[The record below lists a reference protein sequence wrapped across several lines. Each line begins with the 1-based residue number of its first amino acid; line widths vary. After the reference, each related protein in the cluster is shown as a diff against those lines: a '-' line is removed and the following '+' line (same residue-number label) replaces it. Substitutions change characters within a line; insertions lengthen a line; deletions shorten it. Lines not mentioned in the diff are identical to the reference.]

1 MLYCC
6 SSSGSNGCL
15 PAQAFVASP
24 ATHVRSAPALAF
36 RGRGRGGSTNW
47 APEMAFPAGGRRCFN
62 TGLAFTRQQM
72 IDMGLVPPEGAEQE
86 AQDLLLSRPPS
97 TEGEEGA
104 GGHPAAMADDAVE
117 PAEAVGLI
125 GHFEASRLL
134 VQKGKA
140 GTFVGSLDMSMTER
154 ELVSTE
160 EGVALPPSPAA
171 ADGDAKPNLVASW
184 DELAVVLK
192 KAKKGQYGCWELYAD
207 GNTPCKVSDIS
218 ETTSR
223 PAMLCAP
230 LRSAGAPTM
239 VLGGFAMHRISGGDQ
254 KSTMEPGLD
263 TEHKVSASGARRTN
277 GRCCYLQYL
286 YC

>member
-1 MLYCC
+1 MQEESPSFSDAYRAPTAMRRQRRRRRRRRRRPWRFENRSSNCSILLACSSMVYCC

-24 ATHVRSAPALAF
+24 ATHLRSAPAFAF
-36 RGRGRGGSTNW
+36 RGRGRGGSTTW
-47 APEMAFPAGGRRCFN
+47 APEMAFPAGGRRCFD

-97 TEGEEGA
+97 TEGKEGA
-104 GGHPAAMADDAVE
+104 GGHPAAMADDTEE

-134 VQKGKA
+134 AQKGKA

-160 EGVALPPSPAA
+160 EGVGEGIQIGLF
-171 ADGDAKPNLVASW
+171 
-184 DELAVVLK
+184 
-192 KAKKGQYGCWELYAD
+192 CF
-207 GNTPCKVSDIS
+207 
-218 ETTSR
+218 
-223 PAMLCAP
+223 
-230 LRSAGAPTM
+230 
-239 VLGGFAMHRISGGDQ
+239 FA
-254 KSTMEPGLD
+254 
-263 TEHKVSASGARRTN
+263 
-277 GRCCYLQYL
+277 
-286 YC
+286 